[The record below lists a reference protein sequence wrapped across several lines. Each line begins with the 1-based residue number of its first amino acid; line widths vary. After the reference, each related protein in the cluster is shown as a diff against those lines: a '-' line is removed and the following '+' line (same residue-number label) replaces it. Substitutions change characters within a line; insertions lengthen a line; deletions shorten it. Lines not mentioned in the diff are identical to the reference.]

1 MSDAKPFEP
10 TPSRIARAK
19 REGDTP
25 RSTEFASAVAF
36 TSACL
41 ALPIASTTAFAAAQT
56 ALVGAAHRTPSLGAY
71 VLLAAV
77 ALVPC
82 AAAGAG
88 AVVASGLL
96 AGGIR
101 LAHLRLDFA
110 KLQPNTGLRR
120 MLSAR
125 SAGAGARA
133 LIAAA
138 IAAGAI
144 VPIVRSTLLAGSPAG
159 SSASTAAL
167 ALDAVSRVL
176 VTAALLGI
184 ALGVIDAILERVA
197 WRRRLR
203 MTVAELKQD
212 LKQSEGDPELRS
224 RRRTQHRTLIRG
236 SIERL
241 PDASFVVA
249 NPSHVAIALEYRP
262 PEVAVPRVIVRAIEE
277 GARIVKVRAR
287 ALGIPVVEDVMLART
302 LLTTTRIDEAIP
314 RGCYLAVARI
324 VAYLTNSSSS
334 R

>member
-10 TPSRIARAK
+10 TPSRLARAK
-19 REGDTP
+19 REGDIP
-25 RSTEFASAVAF
+25 RSTEFTSAAAFAGACIALTLALTAASTAAKAALAAAAHGNVSIAAYALLAVVAF
-36 TSACL
+36 
-41 ALPIASTTAFAAAQT
+41 
-56 ALVGAAHRTPSLGAY
+56 VPSL
-71 VLLAAV
+71 
-77 ALVPC
+77 
-82 AAAGAG
+82 AAGAG
-88 AVVASGLL
+88 AVLASGLL
-96 AGGIR
+96 AGGFHV
-101 LAHLRLDFA
+101 ANLRVDFA
-110 KLQPNTGLRR
+110 KLQPAAGIRR
-120 MLSAR
+120 MFSAR

-133 LIAAA
+133 VVAAA
-138 IAAGAI
+138 IAGSAMI
-144 VPIVRSTLLAGSPAG
+144 PIVRNTLFVGNPAG
-159 SSASTAAL
+159 SAAF
-167 ALDAVSRVL
+167 AAAPTLDGISRVL

-184 ALGVIDAILERVA
+184 ALGAVDAILERFA

-262 PEVAVPRVIVRAIEE
+262 PEVAVPRVIVRAVDE

-287 ALGIPVVEDVMLART
+287 ALGIPVIEDVMLART
-302 LLTTTRIDEAIP
+302 LLTTTRLDEPIP
-314 RGCYLAVARI
+314 RGCYMAVARI
-324 VAYLTNSSSS
+324 VAYL

>member
-10 TPSRIARAK
+10 TPGRIARAK

-25 RSTEFASAVAF
+25 RSTEFTSAVAF
-36 TSACL
+36 ASACV
-41 ALPIASTTAFAAAQT
+41 ALPIALTSEFAAARM
-56 ALVGAAHRTPSLGAY
+56 AFVAAAHRTASLGAY
-71 VLLAAV
+71 ALLAAV
-77 ALVPC
+77 ALIPC
-82 AAAGAG
+82 AVAGAG
-88 AVVASGLL
+88 GVVASGLL

-101 LAHLRLDFA
+101 LANLRIDFA
-110 KLQPNTGLRR
+110 KLQPNAGLRR
-120 MLSAR
+120 MFSAR

-133 LIAAA
+133 LVAAA
-138 IAAGAI
+138 VATGAMI
-144 VPIVRSTLLAGSPAG
+144 PIVRSTLLTANLIGESG
-159 SSASTAAL
+159 STAAA

-176 VTAALLGI
+176 VTAAVLGI
-184 ALGVIDAILERVA
+184 SLGVIDAILERVA

-212 LKQSEGDPELRS
+212 LKQSEGDPELRN
-224 RRRTQHRTLIRG
+224 RRRTHHRTLIRG

-262 PEVAVPRVIVRAIEE
+262 PEVAVPRVIIRAIEE

-287 ALGIPVVEDVMLART
+287 ALGIPVIEDVMLART

-314 RGCYLAVARI
+314 RGCYIAVARI
-324 VAYLTNSSSS
+324 VAFLTSETP